1 MQAQLNLNIL
11 VPVYNEERTVI
22 EVLTKL
28 NKACKSISNKRIIVI
43 NDGST
48 DTTKNLLKKNKNL
61 YSKLVTSPNNR
72 GKGSAIILGLREV
85 SNGYILIQD
94 ADLEY
99 DPSEIPK
106 LWRIIL
112 SEDIDLL
119 LTTRLSGSTLARV
132 HYFWH
137 KIGNKIITLI
147 FNLVNNTTFTDIYSG
162 YIVFK
167 RQLIKTEQ
175 LKFEGWGQQAEI
187 LTYLKK
193 RSKKIYETPISYR
206 GRTYEE
212 GKKINV
218 NAMIPVVFA
227 IIWTKLRIMLR
238 NSEHFI

>member
-1 MQAQLNLNIL
+1 MKEQFDLNIL
-11 VPVYNEERTVI
+11 VPVYNEEKTI
-22 EVLTKL
+22 IAVLSKL
-28 NKACKSISNKRIIVI
+28 NKACKSISNKSIIVI
-43 NDGST
+43 DDGST
-48 DTTKNLLKKNKNL
+48 DTTNKLLKKNKNL
-61 YSKLVTSPNNR
+61 YSKLVTSPINR
-72 GKGSAIILGLREV
+72 GKGRAIILGLGEV

-99 DPSEIPK
+99 DPIEIPK
-106 LWRIIL
+106 LWRITL

-119 LTTRLSGSTLARV
+119 LTTRLSGSTLTRV

-137 KIGNKIITLI
+137 KIGNKSITLI

-167 RQLIKTEQ
+167 RKLIKTEQ
-175 LKFEGWGQQAEI
+175 LKFDGWGQQAEI

-218 NAMIPVVFA
+218 YAMIPVVFA
-227 IIWTKLRIMLR
+227 IIWTRLRIILR
-238 NSEHFI
+238 SY

>member
-1 MQAQLNLNIL
+1 MRAQSNLNIL
-11 VPVYNEERTVI
+11 VPVYNEEKTVI

-28 NKACKSISNKRIIVI
+28 NKACKAISNKSIIVI
-43 NDGST
+43 DDGST
-48 DTTKNLLKKNKNL
+48 DATNNLLKKNKNL
-61 YSKLVTSPNNR
+61 YSKLVTSSINR
-72 GKGSAIILGLREV
+72 GKGRAIILGLGEV
-85 SNGYILIQD
+85 SGGYILIQD

-99 DPSEIPK
+99 DPTEIPK
-106 LWRIIL
+106 LWNIIL

-119 LTTRLSGSTLARV
+119 LTSRLSGSTLTRV

-137 KIGNKIITLI
+137 KIGNKSITLI

-167 RQLIKTEQ
+167 RELIKAEQ
-175 LKFEGWGQQAEI
+175 LKIDGWGQQAEI

-238 NSEHFI
+238 NN

>member
-1 MQAQLNLNIL
+1 MRAQFDLNIL
-11 VPVYNEERTVI
+11 VPVYNEEKTVI

-28 NKACKSISNKRIIVI
+28 NKACKAISNKSIIVI
-43 NDGST
+43 DDGST
-48 DTTKNLLKKNKNL
+48 DATNNLLKKNKNL
-61 YSKLVTSPNNR
+61 YSKLVTSSINR
-72 GKGSAIILGLREV
+72 GKGRAIILGLGEV
-85 SNGYILIQD
+85 SGGYILIQD

-99 DPSEIPK
+99 DPTEIPK
-106 LWRIIL
+106 LWNIIL

-119 LTTRLSGSTLARV
+119 LTSRLSGSTLTRV

-137 KIGNKIITLI
+137 KIGNKSITLI

-167 RQLIKTEQ
+167 RELIKAEQ
-175 LKFEGWGQQAEI
+175 LKIDGWGQQAEI

-227 IIWTKLRIMLR
+227 IIWTKLRIILR
-238 NSEHFI
+238 NN

>member
-1 MQAQLNLNIL
+1 MRAQFDLNIL
-11 VPVYNEERTVI
+11 VPVYNEEKTVI
-22 EVLTKL
+22 EVLTRL
-28 NKACKSISNKRIIVI
+28 NKACKAISNKSIIVI
-43 NDGST
+43 DDGST
-48 DTTKNLLKKNKNL
+48 DATNNLLKKNKNL
-61 YSKLVTSPNNR
+61 YSKLVTSSINR
-72 GKGSAIILGLREV
+72 GKGRAIILGLGEV
-85 SNGYILIQD
+85 SGGYILIQD

-99 DPSEIPK
+99 DPTEIPK
-106 LWRIIL
+106 LWNIIL

-119 LTTRLSGSTLARV
+119 LTSRLSGSTLTRV

-137 KIGNKIITLI
+137 KIGNKSITLI

-167 RQLIKTEQ
+167 RELIKAEQ
-175 LKFEGWGQQAEI
+175 LKIDGWGQQAEI

-238 NSEHFI
+238 NN

>member
-1 MQAQLNLNIL
+1 MRAQFDLNIL
-11 VPVYNEERTVI
+11 VPVYNEEKTVI

-28 NKACKSISNKRIIVI
+28 NKACKAISNKSIIVI
-43 NDGST
+43 DDGST
-48 DTTKNLLKKNKNL
+48 DATNNLLKKNKNL
-61 YSKLVTSPNNR
+61 YSKLVTSSINR
-72 GKGSAIILGLREV
+72 GKGRAIILGLGEV
-85 SNGYILIQD
+85 SGGYILIQD

-99 DPSEIPK
+99 DPTEIPK
-106 LWRIIL
+106 LWNIIL

-119 LTTRLSGSTLARV
+119 LTSRLSGSTLTRV

-137 KIGNKIITLI
+137 KIGNKSITLI
-147 FNLVNNTTFTDIYSG
+147 FNLVNNTTFTDVYSG

-167 RQLIKTEQ
+167 RELIKAEQ
-175 LKFEGWGQQAEI
+175 LKIDGWGQQAEI

-227 IIWTKLRIMLR
+227 IIWTKLRIILR
-238 NSEHFI
+238 NN

>member
-1 MQAQLNLNIL
+1 VKEQFDLNIL
-11 VPVYNEERTVI
+11 VPVYNEEKTI
-22 EVLTKL
+22 IAVLSKL
-28 NKACKSISNKRIIVI
+28 NKACKSISNKSIIVI
-43 NDGST
+43 DDGST
-48 DTTKNLLKKNKNL
+48 DTTNKLLKKNKNL
-61 YSKLVTSPNNR
+61 YSKLVTSPINR
-72 GKGSAIILGLREV
+72 GKGRAIILGLGEV

-99 DPSEIPK
+99 DPIEIPK
-106 LWRIIL
+106 LWRITL

-119 LTTRLSGSTLARV
+119 LTTRLSGSTLTRV

-137 KIGNKIITLI
+137 KIGNKSITLI

-167 RQLIKTEQ
+167 RKLIKTEQ
-175 LKFEGWGQQAEI
+175 LKFDGWGQQAEI

-218 NAMIPVVFA
+218 YAMIPVVFA
-227 IIWTKLRIMLR
+227 IIWTRLRIILR
-238 NSEHFI
+238 SY